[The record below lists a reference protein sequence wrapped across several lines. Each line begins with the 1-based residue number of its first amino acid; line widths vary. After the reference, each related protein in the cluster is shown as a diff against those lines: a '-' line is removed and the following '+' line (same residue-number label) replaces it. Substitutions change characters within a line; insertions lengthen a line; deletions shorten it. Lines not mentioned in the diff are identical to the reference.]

1 MKIKFFSYI
10 ERLGDALFNTREEQL
25 KQDILEWQR
34 IEKVAFPLKPVL
46 KKSNRKIFR

>member
-25 KQDILEWQR
+25 RKELLEWQR
-34 IEKVAFPLKPVL
+34 IENIKFPLKVNL
-46 KKSNRKIFR
+46 KKNRKISR

>member
-25 KQDILEWQR
+25 KKDMLEWQR
-34 IEKVAFPLKPVL
+34 IENVAFPLKPVL